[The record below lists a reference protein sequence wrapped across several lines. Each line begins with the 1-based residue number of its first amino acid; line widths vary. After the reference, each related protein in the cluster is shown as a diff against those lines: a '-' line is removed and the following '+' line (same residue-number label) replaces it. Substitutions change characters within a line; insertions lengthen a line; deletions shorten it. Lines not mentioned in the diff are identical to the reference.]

1 MFNRTAALQ
10 YGPANPREHAMGTAI
25 EDRLDDLGLSL
36 PSAAAPAANYLPF
49 ARYSDLIFISGQLCT
64 GPGGVAIKGKLGDT
78 LALADGQQAAR
89 LCALNILAQAKAA
102 LDGDLERIGQ
112 IIRIT
117 GFVASAPG
125 FTDQHL
131 VINGAS
137 DLLVEVL
144 GERGRHSRA
153 AVGMASLPLDV
164 AVEIDAVIAA
174 R

>member
-1 MFNRTAALQ
+1 
-10 YGPANPREHAMGTAI
+10 MGTAV
-25 EDRLDDLGLSL
+25 EDRLEALGLIL

-49 ARYSDLIFISGQLCT
+49 ARHGDLIFVSGQLCI
-64 GPGGVAIKGKLGDT
+64 GPEGLTIKGKLGDNVT
-78 LALADGQQAAR
+78 LADGQQAAR
-89 LCALNILAQAKAA
+89 LCAMNILAQAKAA
-102 LDGDLERIGQ
+102 LDGDLERVRQ

-131 VINGAS
+131 VVNGAS
-137 DLLVEVL
+137 DLLVDVL

-153 AVGMASLPLDV
+153 AVGMACLPLDA

-174 R
+174 G